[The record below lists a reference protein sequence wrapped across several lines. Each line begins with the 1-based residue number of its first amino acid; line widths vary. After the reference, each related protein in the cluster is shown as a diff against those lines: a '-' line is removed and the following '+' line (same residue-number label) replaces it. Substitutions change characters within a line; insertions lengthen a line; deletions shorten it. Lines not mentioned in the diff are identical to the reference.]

1 MYLATVFSYLD
12 RNQGA
17 FTAILTLCLVGITFY
32 YAIQNRRMVAE
43 MKEARDATILPKL
56 AIDLHALGPNVVAL
70 AIKNVGPGA
79 ALDIDVRTEWVPAF
93 SSLEVAGK
101 RWRKNLMAPGER
113 AVLFPPGDLGGNLGP
128 LTEKYG
134 EVRLRG
140 EMKDVNGRV
149 REVDEAF
156 EDLTEWAQVIHHQAW
171 KNPDPEIRAADAM
184 AKKFEPALRDLAK
197 AGSQI
202 ADAIRLASER
212 DD

>member
-12 RNQGA
+12 KHQGG

-43 MKEARDATILPKL
+43 MKKARDATILPKL
-56 AIDLHALGPNVVAL
+56 AIDLHALGPNAVAL

-93 SSLEVAGK
+93 TSLEVAGK
-101 RWRKNLMAPGER
+101 RWRKNLMASGEQV
-113 AVLFPPGDLGGNLGP
+113 VLFPPGELGGNLTP
-128 LTEKYG
+128 LTETYR

-140 EMKDVNGRV
+140 ELKDVGGRV

-156 EDLTEWAQVIHHQAW
+156 EDLAQWAKVIHDQAW
-171 KNPDPEIRAADAM
+171 KNPDQEIRAADAM
-184 AKKFEPALRDLAK
+184 AKKFEPALKNLAK
-197 AGSQI
+197 AVSQI
-202 ADAIRLASER
+202 ADAIKVA
-212 DD
+212 